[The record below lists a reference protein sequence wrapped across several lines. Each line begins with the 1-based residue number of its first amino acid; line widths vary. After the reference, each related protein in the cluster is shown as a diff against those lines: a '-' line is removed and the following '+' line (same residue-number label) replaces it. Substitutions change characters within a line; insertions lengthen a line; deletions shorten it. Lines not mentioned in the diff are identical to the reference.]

1 MSQRKGGQKARKSD
15 EDDVIDLS
23 TTTYQSPG
31 KTFKKQYFEKASEE
45 EKITFKDEEGC
56 EKKRSFKAV
65 MRNQNL
71 MVADL
76 VWFDPVVDPEKVM
89 LRQPEK
95 DIEGGV
101 SFTLF
106 AAIPD
111 NDVLELFPMKHLV
124 VGTGFCV
131 HTGLEE
137 NISRIGDYPNWYG
150 AITGLSFHMRDGVF
164 AASSLIDPHDHSELK
179 VFLFNQGREVMVI
192 NPKDPIGQ
200 ITFNVCHVPDVA
212 NETDL
217 PTRFKGVLFHH
228 KFRL

>member
-1 MSQRKGGQKARKSD
+1 MSQRKAGQKARKSD
-15 EDDVIDLS
+15 GDVIDLS
-23 TTTYQSPG
+23 TTTYRSPG

-45 EKITFKDEEGC
+45 EKITFKDEEDG
-56 EKKRSFKAV
+56 EKEKISFKAV

-76 VWFDPVVDPEKVM
+76 VWFDPVVDPQKVM
-89 LRQPEK
+89 LKKPEK
-95 DIEGGV
+95 GIEGGV

-106 AAIPD
+106 AATPD

-137 NISRIGDYPNWYG
+137 NKSRIGDYPNWFG
-150 AITGLSFHMRDGVF
+150 SITGLSPHMINGVF

-179 VFLFNQGREVMVI
+179 VFLFNLGREVMVI

-212 NETDL
+212 AETDL
-217 PTRFKGVLFHH
+217 PTRFEGV
-228 KFRL
+228 